1 MGIKRIFDFV
11 VSLLLLIGLLP
22 VIAVVALLVRWRLGS
37 PVVFRAI
44 RPGLNG
50 KPFCMYKFRTMTN
63 ERDDEGRPLPDKD
76 RVTPLGEILRR
87 LSLDELPQ
95 LINVIKGDMSLVG
108 PRPLAMEYL
117 PLYNLEQVRRH
128 HVKPGIT
135 GWAQVN

>member
-76 RVTPLGEILRR
+76 RVTPLGRFC
-87 LSLDELPQ
+87 D
-95 LINVIKGDMSLVG
+95 G
-108 PRPLAMEYL
+108 
-117 PLYNLEQVRRH
+117 
-128 HVKPGIT
+128 
-135 GWAQVN
+135 